1 MRRISIKLIIAHF
14 LCVLAVALLFALRW
28 SRVEYP
34 MDNAY
39 SVFFVVGANMK
50 GHDSGT
56 FLSYCKG
63 VILPAGSIYVLVLL
77 CNFALAKAYKKTKGR
92 KFHSVFADAD
102 KCFVFGLSYLILAS
116 VITVVMLRAWKYP
129 AILYEVHKTP
139 VHSDFYDAHYVDP
152 ASTRITFPEKK
163 RNLVVIF
170 MESVE
175 SSFASIEE
183 GGLFRE
189 NLIPGITSLA
199 KANVNFSQNEK
210 LGGGENLDG
219 TSWTAAGIISKF
231 SGLPYF
237 APFAK
242 TEDGKLSCLQ
252 GAVALTDI
260 LSENGYRC
268 RFAFGSAKEFEN
280 RDIFLEDH
288 GVEIHDIH
296 WYKAQG
302 LIPMNYQVFWGFEDQ
317 KLYPLARRE
326 LEELG
331 QGTSPFFFGMLT
343 VDTHFPN
350 GYKCPLCPDTD
361 KRQVMNV
368 IRCADKQVSE
378 LIGWMKGEPW
388 WDNTTV
394 VIMGDHNFLVAPH
407 NNFIVDESPVRGAN
421 AERRW
426 LDLIVNSVLTPPRS
440 VQKNRRF
447 APYDM
452 FPTMLESIG
461 CTIEGRALGFG
472 RSLYSGDKTLV
483 EEYGA
488 EKVNAELMKRTQQYE
503 ALKERRRF

>member
-1 MRRISIKLIIAHF
+1 MRRITAKLIIAHL
-14 LCVLAVALLFALRW
+14 LCIFAILTLFALRW
-28 SRVEYP
+28 SRIQYP

-39 SVFFVVGANMK
+39 AVFFVLGANTK
-50 GHDSGT
+50 GADSGT
-56 FLSYCKG
+56 FLSFFKNIIVPTG
-63 VILPAGSIYVLVLL
+63 IIYSLVLL
-77 CNFALAKAYKKTKGR
+77 GNFALAKSYKKATGK
-92 KFHSVFADAD
+92 KFRSVLADAD
-102 KCFVFGLSYLILAS
+102 KCFVFGISYA
-116 VITVVMLRAWKYP
+116 VFAVVVTLVVLRAWKYP
-129 AILYEVHKTP
+129 AILYEVRKTP
-139 VHSDFYDAHYVDP
+139 THSDFYDKHYVDP
-152 ASTRITFPEKK
+152 ASTRIAFPEKK

-210 LGGGENLDG
+210 LGGGENLAG
-219 TSWTAAGIISKF
+219 TSWTAAGLISKF

-260 LSENGYRC
+260 LRENGYRC
-268 RFAFGSAKEFEN
+268 RFAFGSDKQFEN
-280 RDIFLEDH
+280 RDIFLENH

-296 WYKAQG
+296 WYKRQG

-317 KLYPLARRE
+317 KLYPLVRRE

-331 QGTSPFFFGMLT
+331 KGDEPFFFGMLT
-343 VDTHFPN
+343 VDTHFPD
-350 GYKCPLCPDTD
+350 GYKCPLCPDID

-368 IRCADKQVSE
+368 IRCADKQVSS
-378 LIGWMKGEPW
+378 LIDWMKDEPW

-394 VIMGDHNFLVAPH
+394 VIMGDHNFLTAPH
-407 NNFIVDESPVRGAN
+407 NNFIAAESPVRTAN
-421 AERRW
+421 TERRW
-426 LDLIVNSVLTPPRS
+426 LDLIVNSALAPSQS
-440 VQKNRRF
+440 VQKNRHF

-472 RSLYSGDKTLV
+472 RSLYSGEKTLV
-483 EEYGA
+483 EEFGA
-488 EKVNAELMKRTQQYE
+488 EKINAELMKRTEQYE
-503 ALKERRRF
+503 ALKKRR

>member
-210 LGGGENLDG
+210 LGGGENLAG

-242 TEDGKLSCLQ
+242 TEDGGLSCLR
-252 GAVALTDI
+252 GAVTLT
-260 LSENGYRC
+260 C
-268 RFAFGSAKEFEN
+268 RFAFGSDKQFEN
-280 RDIFLEDH
+280 RDIFLENH

-317 KLYPLARRE
+317 KLFPLVRRE
-326 LEELG
+326 LDELG
-331 QGTSPFFFGMLT
+331 KGSAPFFFGMLT
-343 VDTHFPN
+343 VDTHFPD
-350 GYKCPLCPDTD
+350 GYKCPLCPEID

-368 IRCADKQVSE
+368 VRCADKQVSD
-378 LIGWMKGEPW
+378 LIGWMEEQSW

-394 VIMGDHNFLVAPH
+394 VIMGDHNFLTAPH
-407 NNFIVDESPVRGAN
+407 NNFIADESPVHGAN
-421 AERRW
+421 ARRRW
-426 LDLIVNSVLTPPRS
+426 LDLIVNSVLIPPQS

-461 CTIEGRALGFG
+461 CTIDGRALGFG
-472 RSLYSGDKTLV
+472 RSLYSGEKTLV

-488 EKVNAELMKRTQQYE
+488 EKINAELMKRTEQYE
-503 ALKERRRF
+503 ALKKRR

>member
-1 MRRISIKLIIAHF
+1 MRKKTVVKLIIAHF
-14 LCVLAVALLFALRW
+14 LCVLAVAALFALRW
-28 SRVEYP
+28 ARRQYP

-39 SVFFVVGANMK
+39 AVFFVVGANTK

-56 FLSYCKG
+56 FLSYFKS
-63 VILPAGSIYVLVLL
+63 VIVPAGSVYALVLL
-77 CNFALAKAYKKTKGR
+77 CNFALAKAYKKIKR
-92 KFHSVFADAD
+92 RRFHSVLADAD
-102 KCFVFGLSYLILAS
+102 KCFTFGLSYVILAAA
-116 VITVVMLRAWKYP
+116 IIVVTLRAWKYP

-139 VHSDFYDAHYVDP
+139 ERSEFYDAHYVDP
-152 ASTRITFPEKK
+152 ASVNITFPEKK

-199 KANVNFSQNEK
+199 KTNVNFSQNEK
-210 LGGGENLDG
+210 LGGGENLAG

-252 GAVALTDI
+252 SAVTLTDI
-260 LSENGYRC
+260 LNENGYRC
-268 RFAFGSAKEFEN
+268 RFAFGSDKQFEN
-280 RDIFLEDH
+280 RDTFLENH

-331 QGTSPFFFGMLT
+331 QGASPFFFGMLT
-343 VDTHFPN
+343 VDTHFPD

-378 LIGWMKGEPW
+378 LIGWMEEQSW

-407 NNFIVDESPVRGAN
+407 NNFIVDESPVRGAD
-421 AERRW
+421 AARRW
-426 LDLIVNSVLTPPRS
+426 LDLIVNSALTVPQS

-452 FPTMLESIG
+452 FPTILESIG

-472 RSLYSGDKTLV
+472 RSLYSGEKTLV

-488 EKVNAELMKRTQQYE
+488 EKVNAELMKRTEQYE
-503 ALKERRRF
+503 ALKERG